1 MKELIIIDNYVRS
14 IPVRWEDALTIAVLL
29 LLLLLIQ
36 HIINIQEKLDYALI
50 TGLIKERPGFYYLYV
65 KLQ

>member
-1 MKELIIIDNYVRS
+1 MKELIIIDNYNVRS
-14 IPVRWEDALTIAVLL
+14 IPVRWEDDLTIAVLL

-50 TGLIKERPGFYYLYV
+50 T
-65 KLQ
+65 